1 MKPLYIGIQ
10 SLTDSL
16 RDNAIAITDWEK
28 RNDFQVPEPFLRA
41 MGKKVNT
48 GKYDNIFR
56 SVFDSWRQEIDRTIN
71 GIRKDFKI
79 TEDTIILLSG
89 SAGEIHYIDDFIE
102 GSIGLKT
109 EFLNPL
115 KNLSFPPDFEPNTLK
130 YNPTIFTAALGSALQ
145 VDPSVNVLPKNLK
158 QRETL
163 RWVNRIGFLASISL
177 LIFSVF

>member
-28 RNDFQVPEPFLRA
+28 RYDFQVPEPFLRA

-145 VDPSVNVLPKNLK
+145 VDPSVNVLPKDLK

-163 RWVNRIGFLASISL
+163 RWVNQLDS
-177 LIFSVF
+177 